1 MFDTNHEDNS
11 YPCGNIC
18 LSVLRHLSADDSN
31 NHHISL
37 DNTDLKIVS
46 LMVTGNENK
55 QMSSKLKIPLSTI
68 QLRVRNIL
76 LSGTVQVKVF
86 PNFKRLGIKKG
97 LLHVYL

>member
-1 MFDTNHEDNS
+1 M
-11 YPCGNIC
+11 
-18 LSVLRHLSADDSN
+18 LRDLSADDSN
-31 NHHISL
+31 NHHFSL
-37 DNTDLKIVS
+37 DNTDFKIIS